1 MASGAGGAGTGV
13 AGAPAGGGDGWPES
27 DGTGSPAPSAAP
39 PPVRPPSLA
48 GVLGADGSVRRCT
61 AVTGRPAGAC
71 VSALRRGCTA
81 GAAVTRG
88 PVAGAGATGV
98 GCGAH
103 ATGTAG

>member
-1 MASGAGGAGTGV
+1 MTGV
-13 AGAPAGGGDGWPES
+13 AGPPAGGGDGRPES
-27 DGTGSPAPSAAP
+27 DGTGSPAPSAALP

-61 AVTGRPAGAC
+61 AVTGRLAGAC
-71 VSALRRGCTA
+71 VSALRRGCTG